1 MKKLCD
7 LFNRYRDGMLDPEQ
21 ERQFASHLES
31 CNQCRMHLLLLN
43 NLVHAIRNQ
52 DIPDPANRS
61 EMIADRA
68 YEKTGSWD
76 VFMLSWLKPL
86 PVWSGLAVLLFFF
99 VLFWTAP
106 FAGQPTPGSDYE
118 YLLTEGDQQGKAIE
132 NLSDAELESWLEQGG
147 TI

>member
-1 MKKLCD
+1 
-7 LFNRYRDGMLDPEQ
+7 
-21 ERQFASHLES
+21 
-31 CNQCRMHLLLLN
+31 
-43 NLVHAIRNQ
+43 
-52 DIPDPANRS
+52 
-61 EMIADRA
+61 MIADRA

-76 VFMLSWLKPL
+76 IFLLSWLKPL

-106 FAGQPTPGSDYE
+106 FSGQPTPGSDYE

-147 TI
+147 TL